1 MGEHREKKFV
11 TFEKINS
18 FKRGGVRYCVG
29 GGCYDNDFGCGFEG
43 SGRRF
48 IFSKVKI
55 SFSEWGGTFYSR
67 GEHFV
72 REGDVFFEGGNL

>member
-1 MGEHREKKFV
+1 MGICWKLWSENFFLSIFWGEHREKKFV

-18 FKRGGVRYCVG
+18 FKRGGVRAGFG
-29 GGCYDNDFGCGFEG
+29 GLVTIMSWVRCFWG

-55 SFSEWGGTFYSR
+55 SFSEGG
-67 GEHFV
+67 
-72 REGDVFFEGGNL
+72 